1 MTFLY
6 PAFLWT
12 LLFISVPIIIHL
24 FNFRVHKLVY
34 FSNLN
39 FLKDI
44 KDVSES
50 KSKLKQLII
59 LLLRILLITSLAIAF
74 SGPYIPLKP
83 KKNNKTEKI
92 VSIYL
97 DNSFSMNAESIYG
110 NLYDAAKER
119 ARKIISSYDN
129 RQKFLYTDNN
139 FDPVHRVLTNKEQVI
154 EFINQATLSPSIR
167 KLSDIISYQKQYLS
181 SEFKKNNFQN
191 NSFLISDFQEI
202 ISDFQSLKTDSNTLV
217 YLIPLS
223 TIKINNLFIDSCWFE
238 SPGRS
243 INKLEELNVQLFNSG
258 DEDYDNIP
266 LKLFING
273 RQKAVNSFSIEKNSS
288 QIIKLNYTNT
298 NIGILSAMLEITD
311 YPIIYDNKFYF
322 NYHINEKTRILIIN
336 KNAQNKYLKALFN
349 QNTDFILDFEA
360 IGSIKTSVFPT
371 FQLIILDEITKL
383 ASGLQQEL
391 RDFIQKGGSL
401 VFIPSEKGDL
411 NNYNQFFNLIKSD
424 AFILKDSS
432 ETEMAEINYKHYI
445 YRDVFKEIKKKL
457 ILPTLKSHYKLQSVT
472 LNLNKTLIKSI
483 NGNPL
488 LVQGNYGKGKFFVF
502 TFSLNINNSDF
513 ILHPLYVPTL
523 FNVAAY
529 SQSESDIYYNIGES
543 KLIDININIPN
554 DKVLRIVDKKAEYEF
569 IPKIIGTG
577 SRGVKFDVLDQLS
590 EAGNY
595 HIVSDKDTL
604 AGLAFNFNR
613 KESNTDCY
621 KVNEIKIL
629 TSQYKL
635 SNFSI
640 LSAKLESLSTE
651 INELVSER
659 KDLWKIFI
667 ILALIFIVAEVIV
680 IKFWK
685 E

>member
-6 PAFLWT
+6 PSFLWT
-12 LLFISVPIIIHL
+12 LFLISIPIIIHL

-50 KSKLKQLII
+50 KSKLKQLLI
-59 LLLRILLITSLAIAF
+59 LLLRILLIVSLVMAF
-74 SGPYIPLKP
+74 SGPYIPLKE
-83 KKNNKTEKI
+83 KETIKSEKI

-110 NLYDAAKER
+110 NLFDAAKER
-119 ARKIISSYDN
+119 VRKIILSYDN

-139 FDPVHRVLTNKEQVI
+139 FDLVHRTVTNKEQVI
-154 EFINQATLSPSIR
+154 EFINQATLSPSIS
-167 KLSDIISYQKQYLS
+167 KLSDIINYQNRYLS
-181 SEFKKNNFQN
+181 SEFRRSNFQN
-191 NSFLISDFQEI
+191 NIFLISDFQEI
-202 ISDFQSLKTDSNTLV
+202 TSDFLNLNTDSNTFV

-223 TIKINNLFIDSCWFE
+223 TSKINNLYIDSCWFE

-273 RQKAVNSFSIEKNSS
+273 KQKAVNSFSIEKNSS
-288 QIIKLNYTNT
+288 QIIKLNFTNT
-298 NIGILSAMLEITD
+298 ETGILSAMLEITD
-311 YPIIYDNKFYF
+311 YPITYDNKFYF
-322 NYHINEKTRILIIN
+322 NYRINEKTNILLIN
-336 KNAQNKYLKALFN
+336 KNAENKYIKALFDEN
-349 QNTDFILDFEA
+349 DDFILDFEA
-360 IGSIKTSVFPT
+360 IGSIKASVFST
-371 FQLIILDEITKL
+371 YQLIILDEITEL
-383 ASGLQQEL
+383 PSGLQQEL

-401 VFIPSEKGDL
+401 VLIPSENADL
-411 NNYNQFFNLIKSD
+411 NSYNQFFNLLKSN
-424 AFILKDSS
+424 AFILKDNSG
-432 ETEMAEINYKHYI
+432 TEMAEINYNHYI

-457 ILPTLKSHYKLQSVT
+457 ILPKLKSYYKLQSGT

-483 NGNPL
+483 NSDPL
-488 LVQGNYGKGKFFVF
+488 LVQGNFEKGNFFVF

-523 FNVAAY
+523 YNIAAY
-529 SQSESDIYYNIGES
+529 SQSESDIYYTIGET
-543 KLIDININIPN
+543 KLIDINIEIPN
-554 DKVLRIVDKKAEYEF
+554 NKVLRIVDKKAEYDF

-577 SRGVKFDVLDQLS
+577 SRGLKLDVLDQLS

-595 HIVSDKDTL
+595 QIVSDTDTL
-604 AGLAFNFNR
+604 AGLAFNYNR
-613 KESNTDCY
+613 NESNTDCY
-621 KVNEIKIL
+621 DAGEIKIL
-629 TSQYKL
+629 INQYKL
-635 SNFSI
+635 DNYSI
-640 LSAKLESLSTE
+640 LSGNLESLSSE
-651 INELVSER
+651 INELILER

-667 ILALIFIVAEVIV
+667 ILALIFIIAEVVV
-680 IKFWK
+680 IKFWR

>member
-12 LLFISVPIIIHL
+12 LCLISIPIIIHL
-24 FNFRVHKLVY
+24 FNFRIHKLVY

-50 KSKLKQLII
+50 KSKLKQLVL
-59 LLLRILLITSLAIAF
+59 LLLRILLITSLVIAF
-74 SGPYIPLKP
+74 SGPYIPLKQ
-83 KKNNKTEKI
+83 KNISKSEK
-92 VSIYL
+92 VLSIYL

-110 NLYDAAKER
+110 NLFDAAKER
-119 ARKIISSYDN
+119 ARKIVSGYDN

-139 FDPVHRVLTNKEQVI
+139 FDPAHRVLTNKEQVI
-154 EFINQATLSPSIR
+154 EFINQATLSPSIH
-167 KLSDIISYQKQYLS
+167 KLSEIINYQNQYLS
-181 SEFKKNNFQN
+181 SEYKRNNFQN

-202 ISDFQSLKTDSNTLV
+202 ISDFQSLKPDSNNFV

-223 TIKINNLFIDSCWFE
+223 TSKINNLFIDSCWFE

-273 RQKAVNSFSIEKNSS
+273 KQKAVNSFSIEKNSS

-298 NIGILSAMLEITD
+298 KTGILSAMLEITD

-336 KNAQNKYLKALFN
+336 KNAENKYLKALFDEN
-349 QNTDFILDFEA
+349 NDFILDFEA

-371 FQLIILDEITKL
+371 YQLIILDEIIEL
-383 ASGLQQEL
+383 ASGFQQEL
-391 RDFIQKGGSL
+391 RDFVQKGGSL
-401 VFIPSEKGDL
+401 VFAPSENGDL
-411 NNYNQFFNLIKSD
+411 NSYNQFFNLIKSST
-424 AFILKDSS
+424 FILTDSS
-432 ETEMAEINYKHYI
+432 ETEIAEINYKHYI

-457 ILPTLKSHYKLQSVT
+457 ILPKLKSHYKLQSGS

-483 NGNPL
+483 NNNPL
-488 LVQGNYGKGKFFVF
+488 LIQGNYGKGKFFVF
-502 TFSLNINNSDF
+502 TFSLNIINSDF

-523 FNVAAY
+523 FNIAAY
-529 SQSESDIYYNIGES
+529 SQSENDIYYNIGES
-543 KLIDININIPN
+543 KLIDINIDIPN
-554 DKVLRIVDKKAEYEF
+554 NKVLRIVDKKAEYEF
-569 IPKIIGTG
+569 IPRIIGTG
-577 SRGVKFDVLDQLS
+577 SRGVKLDVLDQLS

-595 HIVSDKDTL
+595 HIVSDMDTV
-604 AGLAFNFNR
+604 AGLAFNFDR

-621 KVNEIKIL
+621 NTDEIKIL
-629 TSQYKL
+629 TNQYNL
-635 SNFSI
+635 FNFSI
-640 LSAKLESLSTE
+640 LSGQLESLSTE

-667 ILALIFIVAEVIV
+667 ILALIFIIAEVVV